1 MVEPR
6 SRRTGDRPC
15 PPYRSNSEVQ
25 VIKLMSRGTIEEK
38 MNELQVKKKHL
49 IREMIDDEEHT
60 TSTMTEEDI
69 RELLKI

>member
-1 MVEPR
+1 
-6 SRRTGDRPC
+6 
-15 PPYRSNSEVQ
+15 
-25 VIKLMSRGTIEEK
+25 MSHGTIEEK